1 MTTINQKINSFT
13 IKFEDSELENDY
25 LRFKWK
31 RIWPNL
37 KIFLIAIIII
47 KLFINIDDIRT
58 LGYNVYYI
66 GYHIL
71 DFLIYIWF
79 LFFLSNDNKRKF
91 HQIYLLLGWIGFMN
105 VGAWSYYFSAV
116 DFPPGEGVVVTSI
129 IIPLT
134 VYPFHFLNSITASL
148 FSSIPMMIMLLSKNT
163 MVPAQIGYL
172 FFMPLLF
179 IVFAKRNFEYRSRK
193 DFAKGVQLESNRKLM
208 QETLKRYFGETLT
221 EKILV
226 DKGDLTGNNIWVS
239 ISFTDISAYSTIIE
253 HMSPENA
260 VKFLNQ
266 YFSGMH
272 DVIEK
277 HKGQIIN
284 YIGDSVMV
292 VFGAPEKLE
301 DHEIISVKCAIDM
314 RKKLKELNEVWDKSE
329 FSRYW
334 KNHGID
340 KITARTGIHTG
351 SVIAGNIGSDRMLQY
366 STIGDTV
373 NVASRLEQANKKF
386 ESEIL
391 FSQEIYTSLTKDL
404 NAVSKYEGEIN
415 LKGRD
420 TLTKVFSI

>member
-134 VYPFHFLNSITASL
+134 VYPFHFLNSIIASL

-351 SVIAGNIGSDRMLQY
+351 SVIAGNIGSDRMLPQ
-366 STIGDTV
+366 D
-373 NVASRLEQANKKF
+373 
-386 ESEIL
+386 
-391 FSQEIYTSLTKDL
+391 
-404 NAVSKYEGEIN
+404 
-415 LKGRD
+415 
-420 TLTKVFSI
+420 